1 MVNNMARSKAKS
13 LPTTKSIGEL
23 VDFFEEHDMGEY
35 WEQMA
40 EAEFEVNIKE
50 RKHLI
55 ALEESIVAKV
65 TEIAR
70 KKKIPSEALINT
82 WLKEKIRTAG

>member
-1 MVNNMARSKAKS
+1 MAGSKGKA
-13 LPTTKSIGEL
+13 LPTTESIDEL
-23 VDFFEEHDMGEY
+23 VDFFEKHDMGEY
-35 WEQMA
+35 WEQMP
-40 EAEFEVNIKE
+40 EAEFNVNIKE

-55 ALEESIVAKV
+55 ALEESVVAKV

-70 KKKIPSEALINT
+70 KKKMPSEALINA